1 MDLKDE
7 GNQMNLFGDSGLF
20 SFAGD
25 LFGARPE
32 VDIDGYR
39 NALKKMKYDNE
50 TIKLAAA
57 MKETASKKI
66 EPEDMVVRLEMRSE
80 TVPDIMMDG
89 ISVRSLQ
96 GRQSDGATEKLFAV
110 VQRIV
115 EKGECYSRSQL
126 DITGD
131 DLAEDKELNE
141 AGLKQGKAIG
151 KILSALLD
159 EVIAGELENEHDALM
174 KRAREIYT
182 LVSSIY
188 I

>member
-1 MDLKDE
+1 M
-7 GNQMNLFGDSGLF
+7 
-20 SFAGD
+20 
-25 LFGARPE
+25 R
-32 VDIDGYR
+32 
-39 NALKKMKYDNE
+39 
-50 TIKLAAA
+50 KLADRFPSG
-57 MKETASKKI
+57 M
-66 EPEDMVVRLEMRSE
+66 
-80 TVPDIMMDG
+80 VPDIMMDG

-96 GRQSDGATEKLFAV
+96 GRQSDSATEKLFAV

-126 DITGD
+126 VITGD